1 MKQKFYVLTETTYVF
16 LLHKQGNR
24 ERYVTLHVVETVVK
38 SYGMNLKIET
48 VFPSIWQFSTF
59 TRTH

>member
-48 VFPSIWQFSTF
+48 VFPSI
-59 TRTH
+59 